1 MILTCKTVQ
10 AFSCFLKE
18 ACQQSIHYMA
28 VDYPLFEIT
37 QWAKSPRLA
46 LRGTVH
52 VGVIIQKHKK
62 PNSTKTPLQEIPQ
75 PQTTAE
81 GLFKS
86 GCHILSLF
94 ILTQVLFWLLLEVQ
108 CLFMPLRNWRFDRAH
123 GDSRSWGS
131 CWLRPNYRQALK
143 GSGWTVKIYT
153 AISLISDL
161 GSVLTDRIG
170 RCID

>member
-10 AFSCFLKE
+10 AFSCFLNE
-18 ACQQSIHYMA
+18 ACQHSIHYMA

-62 PNSTKTPLQEIPQ
+62 PHSKKYLNHRQQHRAYSSLAATSSP
-75 PQTTAE
+75 
-81 GLFKS
+81 
-86 GCHILSLF
+86 LF
-94 ILTQVLFWLLLEVQ
+94 ILTQVLFWLLLEAQ

-123 GDSRSWGS
+123 GDSRSGGS

-153 AISLISDL
+153 TIALISDL
-161 GSVLTDRIG
+161 GSVLTVRIG